1 MHSSPIDDLLTS
13 AQNVSRVDKMEP
25 AMLRAFTD
33 STDLAQDGP
42 ALAARI
48 ARDGYL
54 FIRGLLPRPDVLEVR
69 RQFLDLASRGGWL
82 DTTRPM
88 EDAIANTAAACK
100 DPEPRYLE
108 IFRPMWKLEAL
119 HRLKHHANLVGLF
132 ERMFGETVLVHP
144 LLVARNIFPQTA
156 SFDFTTGSHQ
166 DRIHIGGGI
175 SYAAW
180 TPLGDCPRSK
190 GSLIMAEG
198 SHTRGVLEFT
208 LARGAGGIEVSDPLE
223 GSWVG
228 SDFAV
233 GDVVIFCDTI
243 AHKALP
249 NRSGELRQSFDARY
263 QRLSDPIADVS
274 VRTYGDM
281 FAWDEVYA
289 DWKRDDLK
297 HYWIREGAKI
307 VPYDRQY
314 YDRRDRIAFDLA
326 ERGDSR
332 ARDTL
337 LRIVQRD
344 PDPTKRERASGLLAG
359 LQ

>member
-1 MHSSPIDDLLTS
+1 
-13 AQNVSRVDKMEP
+13 
-25 AMLRAFTD
+25 MLRPFTD
-33 STDLAQDGP
+33 STSIAQDGP

-54 FIRGLLPRPDVLEVR
+54 FIRGLLPRAEVLEVR
-69 RQFLDLASRGGWL
+69 RQFLDLAARGNWL
-82 DTTRPM
+82 DAKRPI
-88 EDAIANTAAACK
+88 EDAIANKAMACK

-108 IFRPMWKLEAL
+108 TFRPMWKLEAL
-119 HRLKHHANLVGLF
+119 HRLKHHANVVGVF
-132 ERMFGETVLVHP
+132 ERMFGAPALVHP
-144 LLVARNIFPQTA
+144 LLVARNIFPQSP
-156 SFDFTTGSHQ
+156 SFDFTTGPHQ
-166 DRIHIGGGI
+166 DRIHIGGGT

-180 TPLGDCPRSK
+180 TPLGDCPRGK

-198 SHTRGVLEFT
+198 SHTRGILEFT

-223 GSWVG
+223 GRWVG

-233 GDVVIFCDTI
+233 GDVVIFIDTI

-249 NRSGELRQSFDARY
+249 NHTDELRQSFDARY
-263 QRLSDPIADVS
+263 QRLSDPIAEVS

-281 FAWDEVYA
+281 FTWDEVYA

-297 HYWIREGAKI
+297 YYWLRQGATI

-314 YDRRDRIAFDLA
+314 YDTRDRLAFDLA

-337 LRIVQRD
+337 LRISQRD
-344 PDPTKRERASGLLAG
+344 PDATKRTRANTLLAKLG
-359 LQ
+359 A